1 MKKRPGK
8 FLFVL
13 FCILAAGVFSTCGM
27 EDYIYLYPVQEGN
40 IDVHLDEGATVRLP
54 SSVSSEALYFTQ
66 FAIFYRIYV
75 SGIPTS
81 AAITSPE
88 LMRTIST
95 ALYNDYSG
103 IYPSTSNN
111 VASTSVNTSIG
122 SLFSG
127 RRYYELALEG
137 AGIESVLDDNSQG
150 QVLTLDF
157 SSQQKPTLTLGT
169 GSPYVL
175 WRSTGSGSFNPQP
188 DRYFMNTSELNASV
202 NANTTVNADVADQ
215 SGISGTRYAYVSMY
229 IVKVGRDSGTL
240 SNIYSSP
247 TFIGIFRLPDQP

>member
-1 MKKRPGK
+1 MKKWAGK

-40 IDVHLDEGATVRLP
+40 IDVRLVEGATVRLP

-66 FAIFYRIYV
+66 FAIFYRIYI
-75 SGIPTS
+75 SGIPES
-81 AAITSPE
+81 SAITSPE
-88 LMRTIST
+88 LMRTISS
-95 ALYNDYSG
+95 ALYNDYTG

-111 VASTSVNTSIG
+111 AASTSVNTSIS
-122 SLFSG
+122 SLFSS

-137 AGIESVLDDNSQG
+137 PGIESVLDDGSQG
-150 QVLTLDF
+150 QVLTINF
-157 SSQQKPTLTLGT
+157 SSQQIPTLTLGG
-169 GSPYVL
+169 GSPYNL
-175 WRSTGSGSFNPQP
+175 WRSTGNGSFSPRP
-188 DRYFMNTSELNASV
+188 DRYFVNDSELNASA

-215 SGISGTRYAYVSMY
+215 SGISGPRYTYVSMY

-240 SNIYSSP
+240 SNIYSAP
-247 TFIGIFRLPDQP
+247 TFIGIFRLPD